1 MAQYVKVIQKNKGTF
16 KNFLKKI
23 EQIQDYKA
31 TCGIHEND
39 GRKRVKHRNI
49 KKPKGNGN
57 LKPKKNS
64 DIDDAKKRVSSS
76 RKKQLNLATLSS
88 ILEQHI
94 TWRQSKTAIFQPALG
109 GPLTA
114 ISADETKIR
123 RKPARIH
130 IHLERSSSA
139 WTDVQN
145 IVQSECILYLTKLQ
159 SSRGKMAGQNLFKE
173 IAEKV
178 AQRQRQRIINKET
191 AGNSDL
197 TMQIKGFNFPLFD
210 KGTLLSSIK
219 GRVVRNST
227 GRKVRCAYIA
237 DNIDEIIRRINSSV
251 R

>member
-1 MAQYVKVIQKNKGTF
+1 MSEYVKIIQKNKGAF

-31 TCGIHEND
+31 TCGIHKD
-39 GRKRVKHRNI
+39 VGRIKVKRGAL
-49 KKPKGNGN
+49 KKPRNN
-57 LKPKKNS
+57 SSLKSTKESSGKIS
-64 DIDDAKKRVSSS
+64 EAKTRSSS
-76 RKKQLNLATLSS
+76 KRKSMLNLATLSS
-88 ILEQHI
+88 ILEKHVTWTQTTNAII
-94 TWRQSKTAIFQPALG
+94 TGASGNTITIPAG
-109 GPLTA
+109 A
-114 ISADETKIR
+114 KMR
-123 RKPARIH
+123 RPARIF
-130 IHLERSSSA
+130 IHLEKVGNVWA
-139 WTDVQN
+139 EVKQGVQF
-145 IVQSECILYLTKLQ
+145 ETMRYLLALQ
-159 SSRGKMAGQNLFKE
+159 RSRGKIAGQNLFKE

-237 DNIDEIIRRINSSV
+237 DNIDEIIRKINSSV